1 MWGVWMWFGMAP
13 GGWVALLLY
22 VVRDSGGWGEEN
34 RVCVWRFLP
43 LDRSGFIY
51 LLSYSVWLRPLRHRP
66 PAMTDSE

>member
-1 MWGVWMWFGMAP
+1 VGGVWMWFGMAP

-43 LDRSGFIY
+43 LDRSGFTLSGWDPFVTAR
-51 LLSYSVWLRPLRHRP
+51 LL
-66 PAMTDSE
+66 

>member
-1 MWGVWMWFGMAP
+1 MGGVWMWFGMAP

-43 LDRSGFIY
+43 LDRSGFTLSGWDPFVTAR
-51 LLSYSVWLRPLRHRP
+51 LL
-66 PAMTDSE
+66 